1 MANPPLVQLQRP
13 RPAHPHGLPRVID
26 RKPPWLKVPAPGGP
40 NYVALKQLMR
50 DHELHTVCEEAHCPN
65 IGECW
70 EHRAATFMILGDV
83 CTRNC
88 AYGAVAHGTP
98 TALDEDEPLRLAAAV
113 ERMGLAHVVIASVD
127 RDDLPKGGAETL
139 AAGIAEIRRRGPDT
153 SVEVLIPDFKGS
165 EQALRIVVEAQPDI
179 LNHNLETIDRLYRL
193 ARPGGRYARALE
205 LLDRAKRLDPAMLT
219 KSGIMC
225 GLGEEWD
232 ELLGAMQDVRAR
244 GVDILTLGQYLRPS
258 RDHLPIARYYTPDE
272 FAELRRLGREMG
284 YRHVEAGP
292 PGRSSH
298 HPRGAGGAG
307 GPKMPPPPP
316 RPPRGGP
323 PPPPGR

>member
-1 MANPPLVQLQRP
+1 
-13 RPAHPHGLPRVID
+13 
-26 RKPPWLKVPAPGGP
+26 
-40 NYVALKQLMR
+40 MR
-50 DHELHTVCEEAHCPN
+50 DHGLHTVCEEAHCPN

-88 AYGAVAHGTP
+88 AYCAVAHGTP
-98 TALDEDEPLRLAAAV
+98 AVLDEDEPLRLAAAV
-113 ERMGLAHVVIASVD
+113 ERMELKHVVITSVD
-127 RDDLPKGGAETL
+127 RDDLPNGGAEIF
-139 AAGIAEIRRRGPDT
+139 AAAIAEIRRRAPDT

-165 EQALRIVVEAQPDI
+165 DAALRIVVDAQPDI

-205 LLDRAKRLDPAMLT
+205 LLARAKQLHPGMLT

-232 ELLGAMQDVRAR
+232 ELIAAMRDLRGH

-258 RDHLPIARYYTPDE
+258 RDHLPIARYYAPDE

-292 PGRSSH
+292 LVRSSYH
-298 HPRGAGGAG
+298 AWEQVERATA
-307 GPKMPPPPP
+307 
-316 RPPRGGP
+316 
-323 PPPPGR
+323 

>member
-1 MANPPLVQLQRP
+1 MASPPLVQLQRQ
-13 RPAHPHGLPRVID
+13 RPAHPPHVPD

-40 NYVALKQLMR
+40 NYLALKQLMR
-50 DHELHTVCEEAHCPN
+50 DHGLHTVCEEAHCPN

-88 AYGAVAHGTP
+88 AYCAVAHGTP
-98 TALDEDEPLRLAAAV
+98 TALDEAEPLRLAAAV
-113 ERMGLAHVVIASVD
+113 ERMELAHVVITSVD
-127 RDDLPKGGAETL
+127 RDDLPNGGAEIF
-139 AAGIAEIRRRGPDT
+139 AAAIAEIRRRAPDT

-205 LLDRAKRLDPAMLT
+205 LLHRAKRLDPGMLT

-232 ELLGAMQDVRAR
+232 ELLGAMHDVRAQ

-292 PGRSSH
+292 LVRSSYH
-298 HPRGAGGAG
+298 AWEQVEQATA
-307 GPKMPPPPP
+307 
-316 RPPRGGP
+316 
-323 PPPPGR
+323 